1 MSPTSNPLNELPTE
15 PRQAIQALA
24 GRLDALEAT
33 AVTRAQFDELKQLIK
48 GLAARLD
55 QIAPPDQV
63 PDEHLAI
70 MSAVF
75 AATIGKRFRI
85 RHVQQ
90 LGEPSGWTQ
99 AGRVNLH
106 AQRHVRRS

>member
-1 MSPTSNPLNELPTE
+1 MRKDPSLEQLE
-15 PRQAIQALA
+15 FLA
-24 GRLDALEAT
+24 QRLDVMDAS
-33 AVTRAQFDELKQLIK
+33 AVSRQEFDELKRTVQN
-48 GLAARLD
+48 LARRLEEV
-55 QIAPPDQV
+55 APSDQV

-85 RHVQQ
+85 RQVQHVA
-90 LGEPSGWTQ
+90 EPGGWAQ